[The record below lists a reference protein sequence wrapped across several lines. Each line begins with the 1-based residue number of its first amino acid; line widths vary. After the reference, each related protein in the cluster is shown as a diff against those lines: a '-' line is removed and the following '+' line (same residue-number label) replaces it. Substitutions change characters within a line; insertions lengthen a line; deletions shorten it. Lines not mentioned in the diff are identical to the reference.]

1 VKYRYQEEIIC
12 KSQDNMLNQ
21 KFPVD
26 KHIIYVFNL
35 FFYKLSGFRTM
46 KNSEE
51 DFARTDLSYILRRKV
66 QVEMS
71 KLSEKLGLRKFDPD
85 DFKTEDI
92 YVHIPRLPRSFKNYR
107 ILHISDIHYGQW
119 ISSDRLDGV
128 VDIINKNNPDLVA
141 ITGDFVSYLLDK
153 NIEKMTLQ
161 LIKLKSRDGTVAV
174 LGNHDHWSGAEKV
187 RVILKKSNI
196 YDISNNIFT
205 VTREG
210 SKLNIAGIDSA
221 MVKKD
226 RLDLVL
232 EKMPLDGPAILL
244 VHEPDFAVKSAPTK
258 RFSLQLSGH
267 SHGGQFVIPGLGPP
281 FRGRLFMKYPLGKYK
296 VGDMVQYTNRGLGTN
311 GYWLRINC
319 PPEITIIN
327 LIDG

>member
-1 VKYRYQEEIIC
+1 
-12 KSQDNMLNQ
+12 
-21 KFPVD
+21 
-26 KHIIYVFNL
+26 
-35 FFYKLSGFRTM
+35 M
-46 KNSEE
+46 KNSEAE
-51 DFARTDLSYILRRKV
+51 VARSDVSYILRRKV

-71 KLSEKLGLRKFDPD
+71 KLSEKLGLRNFDPD
-85 DFKTEDI
+85 DFKIEEI
-92 YVHIPRLPRSFKNYR
+92 YVSIPKLPISFENYR

-119 ISSDRLDGV
+119 ISSDRLEGV
-128 VDIINKNNPDLVA
+128 VDLINKNNPDLVA
-141 ITGDFVSYLLDK
+141 ITGDFVSYLLDES
-153 NIEKMTLQ
+153 IEKMTVQ
-161 LIKLKSRDGTVAV
+161 LEKLESRDGTVAV
-174 LGNHDHWSGAEKV
+174 LGNHDHWSGAERV
-187 RVILKKSNI
+187 RDILKKSNI
-196 YDISNNIFT
+196 YDIGNNVYT
-205 VTREG
+205 VTRED

-244 VHEPDFAVKSAPTK
+244 AHEPDFALKSSPTK

-267 SHGGQFVIPGLGPP
+267 SHGGQFVIPILGTP
-281 FRGRLFMKYPLGKYK
+281 FRGRLFKKYPLGKYK

-327 LIDG
+327 LIEG